1 VFGVRGGKADGAD
14 VHVPYELW
22 EFILGGRGRIA
33 RTSVFSVTETPPFV
47 CIICVGEGRG
57 GAGSVCKCIGA
68 GRGSALTRR
77 GEKDVDV
84 LAILVGVE
92 Q

>member
-1 VFGVRGGKADGAD
+1 MLGVRGGKADGAD
-14 VHVPYELW
+14 VCVPYQFW
-22 EFILGGRGRIA
+22 EFVLGGRGRIA
-33 RTSVFSVTETPPFV
+33 RTRVFLVTETPPFV
-47 CIICVGEGRG
+47 CIICVGEGTG
-57 GAGSVCKCIGA
+57 GAVSVCVCIGA
-68 GRGSALTRR
+68 GTGSALTRR